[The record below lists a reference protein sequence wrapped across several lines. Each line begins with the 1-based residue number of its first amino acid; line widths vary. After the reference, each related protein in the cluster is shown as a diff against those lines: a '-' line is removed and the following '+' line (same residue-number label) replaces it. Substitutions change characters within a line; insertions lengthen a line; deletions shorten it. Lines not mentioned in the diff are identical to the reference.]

1 MNDLSR
7 DDPRNTPRVDGSIAW
22 ALVLVGLAAVMLRR
36 WQDGALALY
45 VHPSYEPLIAVT
57 ACSLLVVAGAQVW
70 EAARQA
76 AETGSRIRARAV
88 WPVVVVGGAV
98 VVTALVPARPLGSAV
113 AVLQEKQ
120 AAELALPALR
130 QLTEETTSWTL
141 LEWAQA
147 LGGGVRYER
156 IVGRPV
162 SVIGFVHRP
171 RLGSQPG
178 EFLVT
183 RFVVRC
189 CAADGFAVSL
199 PVRHPD
205 ADTFPVDSW
214 VRVDGVLRIEGH
226 EAGNVPYIEADTL
239 APMNAPATP
248 YLSPT

>member
-113 AVLQEKQ
+113 ARRR
-120 AAELALPALR
+120 LPRGRSSSGPRRLVAGSATNGSSGGRSRLSDSCIGR
-130 QLTEETTSWTL
+130 VWGASRGSSW
-141 LEWAQA
+141 
-147 LGGGVRYER
+147 
-156 IVGRPV
+156 
-162 SVIGFVHRP
+162 
-171 RLGSQPG
+171 
-178 EFLVT
+178 
-183 RFVVRC
+183 
-189 CAADGFAVSL
+189 
-199 PVRHPD
+199 
-205 ADTFPVDSW
+205 
-214 VRVDGVLRIEGH
+214 
-226 EAGNVPYIEADTL
+226 
-239 APMNAPATP
+239 
-248 YLSPT
+248 